1 MDTSFVYGL
10 VAGCLSGVVGKYYFQ
25 KFITGKQYV
34 EGNGNKSKLFQ
45 WEQICA
51 DFPEF
56 IIQLRADINKP
67 EHKNIKEFFVVDQQA
82 ILNSP
87 ISRLRYDLTEVSL
100 SAVNKLEELGYIEK
114 IKNNCLLYVMR
125 DDFITLLRGVDN
137 VQL

>member
-25 KFITGKQYV
+25 KFIAGRHYAEGKGLQ
-34 EGNGNKSKLFQ
+34 SKLFH

-56 IIQLRADINKP
+56 IRQLRTDINKP
-67 EHKNIKEFFVVDQQA
+67 EYKNIREFFVVEQQA

-87 ISRLRYDLTEVSL
+87 IPRLRYDLTEDSL
-100 SAVNKLEELGYIEK
+100 PAVKKLEELGYIDR
-114 IKNNCLLYVMR
+114 IKNNCLLFTMR
-125 DDFITLLRGVDN
+125 GDFITLLRSADN
-137 VQL
+137 I